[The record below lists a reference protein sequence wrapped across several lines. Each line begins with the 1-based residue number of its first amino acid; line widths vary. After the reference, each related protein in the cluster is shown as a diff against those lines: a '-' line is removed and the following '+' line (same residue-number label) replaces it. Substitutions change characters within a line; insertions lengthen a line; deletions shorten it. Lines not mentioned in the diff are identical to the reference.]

1 MLNRSAEHRNL
12 IWFWVKWQRV
22 LSAVIEGLGRKEQ
35 QILPTAY
42 SKAYSHCMEII
53 NNKNLLPQAFA

>member
-22 LSAVIEGLGRKEQ
+22 LSAVIEGLGRRER
-35 QILPTAY
+35 QILPTAH
-42 SKAYSHCMEII
+42 SKTYSHCMEII
-53 NNKNLLPQAFA
+53 NNRNLLAQAFA